1 MLPMGHSSSLK
12 TCLSQGGRAKGAK
25 SRLGRTARLE
35 ETANKAAVADAL
47 GLSTDKEMSLGA
59 KMGSLALGSKGALSA
74 KLPIIAASNLPRT
87 EEKSVRREAKP
98 ARATPPQVLPLT
110 DLCAVTY
117 LSPLH
122 FLSKLSS

>member
-1 MLPMGHSSSLK
+1 M
-12 TCLSQGGRAKGAK
+12 
-25 SRLGRTARLE
+25 E

-87 EEKSVRREAKP
+87 EEKSVRRETKP

-110 DLCAVTY
+110 DLRAATY